1 MIDEINETRDEHIM
15 TIEDPIEF
23 LHRHKKCM
31 VNQREVGADTK
42 SFNRALKS
50 VLRQDP
56 DIILV
61 GEMRD
66 TETMADGPDR
76 RRDRPPRVRHAAHPG
91 RAADHRPHHRR
102 LPAAPAGA
110 DPRAALHDADGRLH
124 AAAAA
129 DARRPRPLRRLRAA
143 HPDAGGPQ
151 PHPRGQDAP
160 DLLHHADRHRSSACR
175 PWTRRSPTW
184 CAAASSRRELAKNRS
199 STPAEFERLLGQPA
213 AAAAGRGE
221 RCRNHGSGR

>member
-23 LHRHKKCM
+23 LHRHKKCI

-66 TETMADGPDR
+66 TETMATALTAAETGHLVFATLHTQDAPQTIDR
-76 RRDRPPRVRHAAHPG
+76 IIDVFPPHQQEQIRVQLSTTLMG
-91 RAADHRPHHRR
+91 VCTQQL
-102 LPAAPAGA
+102 LP
-110 DPRAALHDADGRLH
+110 
-124 AAAAA
+124 

-143 HPDAGGPQ
+143 
-151 PHPRGQDAP
+151 R
-160 DLLHHADRHRSSACR
+160 
-175 PWTRRSPTW
+175 
-184 CAAASSRRELAKNRS
+184 SRRRPCA
-199 STPAEFERLLGQPA
+199 T
-213 AAAAGRGE
+213 
-221 RCRNHGSGR
+221 